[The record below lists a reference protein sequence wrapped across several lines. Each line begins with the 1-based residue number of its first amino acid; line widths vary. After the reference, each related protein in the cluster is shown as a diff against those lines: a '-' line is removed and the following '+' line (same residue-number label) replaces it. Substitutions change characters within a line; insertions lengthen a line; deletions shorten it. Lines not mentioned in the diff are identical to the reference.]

1 MLRSACFLI
10 LAKVVINP
18 YRLVCRK
25 IPGSRV
31 YLLYFLPGPMVHT
44 LFFISAT
51 YFQDKEKEYRG
62 FIVLSPFRN
71 LEGLILCFAHLVSH
85 HVHGLAEIV
94 DTPSLRLV

>member
-1 MLRSACFLI
+1 MLRSAWFWI
-10 LAKVVINP
+10 LAKVIINP

-44 LFFISAT
+44 IFFISAT
-51 YFQDKEKEYRG
+51 YFQEKEYHG
-62 FIVLSPFRN
+62 FVILSPLRN
-71 LEGLILCFAHLVSH
+71 LECMVLCLAHLVSH
-85 HVHGLAEIV
+85 QIHGLSEIV